1 MTLWPR
7 LALILRE
14 LGSSLAQGMGR
25 AGRRLPS
32 HRLSSG
38 TSALPASWSLP
49 GQNSGALVMLYSDPQ
64 IVCPRLSAA
73 WSLTS
78 CSCVPWA
85 LSRWP
90 AHGHPSPPLFPLPS
104 PTPGTRSCC
113 SPPTPSL
120 QSLPMEAGQGSTW
133 AGGHISLLVCTDLL
147 GCLPSPI
154 CTALGGPRV
163 LVGQA
168 LCCGPP
174 TS

>member
-7 LALILRE
+7 LALIPRE
-14 LGSSLAQGMGR
+14 LGSSLAQGMVR

-38 TSALPASWSLP
+38 APALPASWSLP
-49 GQNSGALVMLYSDPQ
+49 GQNSRALVMLYSDPQ
-64 IVCPRLSAA
+64 IVCPV

-85 LSRWP
+85 LSHWP
-90 AHGHPSPPLFPLPS
+90 AHGHPSPPPLPLLS

-133 AGGHISLLVCTDLL
+133 AGGLTCWAVSQVPSA
-147 GCLPSPI
+147 LPWGAHVYWSARPS
-154 CTALGGPRV
+154 AV
-163 LVGQA
+163 A
-168 LCCGPP
+168 PP
-174 TS
+174 PADPT